1 MGRWFELRV
10 KGLSKKWLISIL
22 VLFLSLTISFG
33 GIPREVRS
41 EKKTDSSVKVASV
54 NGEEITKE
62 ELVQR
67 ARIYH
72 VFVVLGQVPKFAR
85 FLMTT
90 EAGQEA
96 LDRYRAYVLE
106 KLIEERLQFQ
116 KAKELG
122 IAVAEEEIEK
132 KIDSI
137 LKHNEKIED
146 KSDLAA
152 KLESDYRSM
161 EELRREIESNLLQDK
176 LKERVTKDVQV
187 KKQEMINYY
196 EKNKDS
202 FKDKEGNLKP
212 FQEVKAKIRED
223 LKKKKKRGAWKD
235 WLGMVKERADI
246 ERTLQGVDFGS
257 GS

>member
-1 MGRWFELRV
+1 
-10 KGLSKKWLISIL
+10 
-22 VLFLSLTISFG
+22 
-33 GIPREVRS
+33 
-41 EKKTDSSVKVASV
+41 
-54 NGEEITKE
+54 
-62 ELVQR
+62 
-67 ARIYH
+67 
-72 VFVVLGQVPKFAR
+72 
-85 FLMTT
+85 
-90 EAGQEA
+90 
-96 LDRYRAYVLE
+96 VLE

-122 IAVAEEEIEK
+122 IAVTEEEIEK

-212 FQEVKAKIRED
+212 FQEVKAKIMED
-223 LKKKKKRGAWKD
+223 LKKKKKRVVWKD

-246 ERTLQGVDFGS
+246 KRMLKGVAFGS